1 MVDLDGGPLTLQAVE
16 AVARRGEQV
25 SLAPG
30 AEQALRACRA
40 FVDRLAAG
48 AEAIYGI
55 TTGVGKL
62 KDVVI
67 PPGARADLQRNLVL
81 SHAGGVGAPLAEA
94 DVRAIML
101 LLAASLARGAS
112 GRRPAV
118 LATVIACLNRRV
130 HPVVPEL
137 GSVGASGD
145 LAPLAHVALCLLGE
159 GAASDGDGQIPA
171 AQALARARVR
181 PLALETTEGLAL
193 LNATHLMAALRA
205 LAILDAGRLA

>member
-48 AEAIYGI
+48 AEPIYGI
-55 TTGVGKL
+55 TTGGGKL

-67 PPGARADLQRNLVL
+67 PPGERADLQRNLVL
-81 SHAGGVGAPLAEA
+81 SHPGGVGPPPPEA

-101 LLAASLARGAS
+101 PPAPSPAPGAS
-112 GRRPAV
+112 G
-118 LATVIACLNRRV
+118 
-130 HPVVPEL
+130 VP
-137 GSVGASGD
+137 
-145 LAPLAHVALCLLGE
+145 PT
-159 GAASDGDGQIPA
+159 
-171 AQALARARVR
+171 
-181 PLALETTEGLAL
+181 ALETLGA
-193 LNATHLMAALRA
+193 
-205 LAILDAGRLA
+205 